1 MTATVK
7 NAQLDKPSKLIRPQI
22 TFLLAL
28 ATSLAP
34 GTAPPQFDYK
44 LMDTP
49 AASSGNDIL
58 TDPLAVHPPAYYEPR
73 VKDGGANGTILP
85 TQVRLAEVIEM
96 LHGASLVHDDI
107 IDEAD
112 TRRGKPAVHKAFG
125 IRVAVVYGDYVFF
138 RSVTAMDRLRS
149 SEYTEMI
156 SVFFK
161 DMCDGEMIHL
171 SNVPAESVGSGKTQF
186 TFDELYDFYLKKTY
200 TKAGTLFNHCCRL
213 TAMLGGCTPAVVE
226 LATQIG
232 YNLGI
237 AFQFVDDLV
246 DFTHTEEQ
254 ASKPVQVDIADGFA
268 TAPVLF
274 AWQEHS
280 ELGDMIVRRFS
291 EPGDV
296 ERAMHLV
303 YNSQG
308 IAKTFA
314 ALDGYI
320 AKTVDGLSQLP
331 DSLPRNAL
339 IAIVKSFARMARG
352 DNWHV

>member
-1 MTATVK
+1 Y
-7 NAQLDKPSKLIRPQI
+7 S
-22 TFLLAL
+22 
-28 ATSLAP
+28 
-34 GTAPPQFDYK
+34 
-44 LMDTP
+44 
-49 AASSGNDIL
+49 
-58 TDPLAVHPPAYYEPR
+58 
-73 VKDGGANGTILP
+73 
-85 TQVRLAEVIEM
+85 
-96 LHGASLVHDDI
+96 
-107 IDEAD
+107 
-112 TRRGKPAVHKAFG
+112 
-125 IRVAVVYGDYVFF
+125 
-138 RSVTAMDRLRS
+138 
-149 SEYTEMI
+149 
-156 SVFFK
+156 
-161 DMCDGEMIHL
+161 
-171 SNVPAESVGSGKTQF
+171 
-186 TFDELYDFYLKKTY
+186 
-200 TKAGTLFNHCCRL
+200 KAGTLFNHSCRL

-232 YNLGI
+232 YNLGM

-254 ASKPVQVDIADGFA
+254 ASKPVQVDIAGGFA

-308 IAKTFA
+308 IPKTFA

-339 IAIVKSFARMARG
+339 IAIVKSLAHMARG
-352 DNWHV
+352 DNWHI